1 MAIYAL
7 GDQVPSIHPT
17 AFVHPE
23 AVIIGSV
30 TIGAESSIWPGAVLR
45 GDEGSIVIGE
55 RTSIQDGTVVHT
67 TPMFHTTVGDDCVIG
82 HIVHLEGCTIESGA
96 QVSSGAIVLHQV
108 VVRTG
113 AIVAANAVVL
123 NGTEVPTG
131 ALAVGAPAVIKPDR
145 ARAGDIAMGVES
157 YVKKTK
163 RFATELRR
171 IDG

>member
-1 MAIYAL
+1 VAVYAL
-7 GDQVPSIHPT
+7 GDQIPSIHPT
-17 AFVHPE
+17 AFIHPE

-45 GDEGSIVIGE
+45 GDEGEIVIGE

-67 TPMFHTTVGDDCVIG
+67 TPMYHTKVGSDCVIG
-82 HIVHLEGCTIESGA
+82 HIVHLEGCTIEDGA
-96 QVSSGAIVLHQV
+96 QVSSGAVVLHQV
-108 VVRTG
+108 VVHTG

-123 NGTEVPTG
+123 NGTIVPAG

-145 ARAGDIAMGVES
+145 ARAGDIALGVAS
-157 YVKKTK
+157 YVHKTK
-163 RFATELRR
+163 RFAKELRR